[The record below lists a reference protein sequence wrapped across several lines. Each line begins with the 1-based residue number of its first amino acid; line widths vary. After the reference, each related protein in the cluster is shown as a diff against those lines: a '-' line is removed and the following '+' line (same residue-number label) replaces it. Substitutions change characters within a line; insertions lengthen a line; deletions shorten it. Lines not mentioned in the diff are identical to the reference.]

1 MRMIRSVTFGGPSR
15 RIDLGAR
22 VARLRSAME
31 RGNAERAKLYASTRW
46 RKERRAFLKLN
57 PHCVSPG
64 CMERAT
70 VLDHRD
76 GHQREDWAA
85 RFWDRRTWQPMCAY
99 CHAKKSGAEL
109 GQWKDKGGGI

>member
-1 MRMIRSVTFGGPSR
+1 MRRQLLKPTGRDFLLTTS
-15 RIDLGAR
+15 GAR
-22 VARLRSAME
+22 FLGRLGVDVEKA
-31 RGNAERAKLYASTRW
+31 

-109 GQWKDKGGGI
+109 AQWKDKGGGI